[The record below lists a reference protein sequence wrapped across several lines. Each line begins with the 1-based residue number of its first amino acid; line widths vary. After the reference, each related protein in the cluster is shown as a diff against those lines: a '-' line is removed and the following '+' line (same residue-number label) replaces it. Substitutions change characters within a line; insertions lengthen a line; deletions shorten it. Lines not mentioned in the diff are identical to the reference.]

1 MNLACYYSNN
11 KKLARVKNPLQIY
24 RKEGY
29 LMSKWDTKFLKKGY
43 TFDDILLIPAE
54 SHVLPNEVNMQTK
67 LAKNLTLNI
76 PIVTAAMDTV
86 TEAKLAIALAREG
99 GIGFIHKNMSIK
111 EQADEVASV
120 KRNESGFILNPITL
134 KENSTIKK

>member
-29 LMSKWDTKFLKKGY
+29 LMSNWDTKFLKKGY

-86 TEAKLAIALAREG
+86 TDSKMAIAIARAGGLGAVSYTHLALVEIVSPSSLVIVTVRLRLE
-99 GIGFIHKNMSIK
+99 
-111 EQADEVASV
+111 
-120 KRNESGFILNPITL
+120 
-134 KENSTIKK
+134 TIPCVTELA